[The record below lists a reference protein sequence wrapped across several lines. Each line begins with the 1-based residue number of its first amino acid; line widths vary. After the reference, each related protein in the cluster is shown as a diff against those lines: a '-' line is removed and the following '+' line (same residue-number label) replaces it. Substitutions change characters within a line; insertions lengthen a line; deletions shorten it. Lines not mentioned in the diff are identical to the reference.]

1 MTDRQ
6 GKGTKRE
13 PLTAIAETI
22 VRGRF
27 VIFALFILAGIFC
40 ALSLGRVRVNSDL
53 TVFLSKETETRRGI
67 TAMAEE
73 FTTYGSARI
82 LVEDVPY
89 DDASA
94 LASRIGEIEHVYEV
108 AFDESEAHYKNG
120 NALFTVSFDEDALG
134 AGAGA
139 AMEEI
144 RALLDGLPE
153 ESFISSEVGF
163 DYQSLLASEMVVV
176 LALAAAVIVAVLLF
190 TSRSYFEIVIYF
202 VVFAVAAL
210 LNMGTNY
217 WFGEISSITNT
228 VAVILQLALAIDY
241 AIIFSHRYQDEAEK
255 AESDRAAIVPALA
268 HSIVEISSSSL
279 TTVSG
284 LVALMLMQFRLG
296 YDLGIVLAKGVIC
309 SMLTVFLLMP
319 GLILLFPRPALI
331 MLSNVP
337 LPMTGKS

>member
-6 GKGTKRE
+6 GTGTKRE

-27 VIFALFILAGIFC
+27 VIFALFILAGVFC

-89 DDASA
+89 DDAAA

-134 AGAGA
+134 ADAAA

-217 WFGEISSITNT
+217 WFG
-228 VAVILQLALAIDY
+228 
-241 AIIFSHRYQDEAEK
+241 
-255 AESDRAAIVPALA
+255 
-268 HSIVEISSSSL
+268 
-279 TTVSG
+279 
-284 LVALMLMQFRLG
+284 
-296 YDLGIVLAKGVIC
+296 
-309 SMLTVFLLMP
+309 
-319 GLILLFPRPALI
+319 
-331 MLSNVP
+331 
-337 LPMTGKS
+337 